1 MTNWCLCAC
10 PPSPGTQAGTQT
22 YRCPLPRRH
31 QSPLSAVRLVT
42 TRQQYQ
48 PATTSCIGH
57 LGSHHRSSRVA
68 SAVTASHCCLTT
80 AHRLIR
86 HAFRPPPRER
96 PVDPPMQ
103 PDSQLIV
110 MPTGQQTPANGPTLR
125 RFSPNPCAT
134 CVSGAQ
140 LPRHV
145 RPVCVM
151 RRGAALSGAGDPL
164 SSGADPSA

>member
-10 PPSPGTQAGTQT
+10 PPSPGTQTGTQT

-57 LGSHHRSSRVA
+57 LGSQHRSSRVA

-86 HAFRPPPRER
+86 HAFRPSPRATRR
-96 PVDPPMQ
+96 PADAARQ
-103 PDSQLIV
+103 PAHCDADRTTRAQR
-110 MPTGQQTPANGPTLR
+110 TAPTLR

-145 RPVCVM
+145 RSVCVT

-164 SSGADPSA
+164 STGADPSA